1 MLQEETGI
9 KGRMIDD
16 VRVLEDFSFVTV
28 PFEEAEIILQLFS
41 KKKTNGRSLVSK
53 AKDKKS
59 DSSARRSERP
69 RRESSSHFGRRDEEK
84 RKFYKGRKEK

>member
-41 KKKTNGRSLVSK
+41 KKKANGRSLISK

-59 DSSARRSERP
+59 DSST
-69 RRESSSHFGRRDEEK
+69 K
-84 RKFYKGRKEK
+84 T

>member
-41 KKKTNGRSLVSK
+41 KKKTNGKSLVSR

-59 DSSARRSERP
+59 DSSARKSEISRKG
-69 RRESSSHFGRRDEEK
+69 SFSHFGRR
-84 RKFYKGRKEK
+84 RFRRS